1 MMKVETCNMEKKTL
15 EGWVVDE
22 IDGKHIFAN
31 KPRKVRL
38 TPNTSESWVGYD
50 IDYKKWLSQALDDC
64 ELNDLDHIRIT
75 IEVEKI

>member
-1 MMKVETCNMEKKTL
+1 MAKKTL
-15 EGWVVDE
+15 EGWVVE
-22 IDGKHIFAN
+22 EMDGKHIFAN

-50 IDYKKWLSQALDDC
+50 INYEKWLSQVLDGCD
-64 ELNDLDHIRIT
+64 LNDLGHIRIT

>member
-1 MMKVETCNMEKKTL
+1 MKVETCNMERKAL
-15 EGWVVDE
+15 EGWIVKE

-31 KPRKVRL
+31 RPHKEWIAPQLSK
-38 TPNTSESWVGYD
+38 SWVGYD

>member
-1 MMKVETCNMEKKTL
+1 MKVETYNMERKAL
-15 EGWVVDE
+15 EGWIVKE

-31 KPRKVRL
+31 RPHKVRL

-50 IDYKKWLSQALDDC
+50 IDYNKWLSQALDDC